1 MELFYKQ
8 RDGVSALDYCG
19 SDRSPPDDGVKKR
32 RKFLRPKAKSQTDL
46 SHRASEDGDEDDPS
60 SLPPSPQPPSTEPPS
75 PYRKILGFKSGKKI
89 HTVIS
94 TLRKLTPHKFR
105 HHRSKNYAS
114 SSGKTALHNQRLCAS
129 HPNVSTS
136 DLAAVAAD
144 GTRDDSDVYGRGI
157 RLHNGVMMAD
167 GVSYSDP
174 TIHRNSSASS
184 SPARALR
191 SRPDLD
197 DDYNMRDSGIMDIG
211 APGIVDEGLI
221 KQKHLTLRQHA
232 FYLLEVHLRFGKDL
246 QARDAN
252 GTSDPY
258 VKFKISGK
266 QLYKSRT
273 VNRTLEPYWDEFF
286 TIPVEDVFE
295 PLHLRVYDYDFAF
308 QDDYMGAAQIDLTN
322 LEISRPTDIA
332 VTLTESGKPDVTSPS
347 WGQIF
352 LTLTLVPKTQDEK
365 EQFFNK
371 GTFLRL
377 GFNTPSASPAVKRQ
391 KTQMWDSVIT
401 IVLVEGKNLLA
412 MDENGTSDPYVK
424 FNLGTERYKSKVM
437 FKTLNPQ
444 WLEQFNLHMYSDQPK
459 ILEISVYDKDF
470 HGKDDFMGRC
480 TIDLSGFE
488 EEKTHSVWKDLED
501 GAGSLF
507 FLITISGTM
516 GSETISDLSSYAFD
530 ASTQRNFVNQYSLLK
545 TFKEPYDIGH
555 LIVKVFKAQGLAAA
569 DLCGKSDPFCV
580 VELVNARLQTHT
592 EYKTLTPEW
601 NKIFTFQVT
610 DIHSVLEVTVYDED
624 RDKRC
629 EFLGKVDIPLL
640 KIRNGEKKWYVLKD
654 KKLRTRA
661 KGQILLEIYAF
672 YNPIRASFITFTPKE
687 SKYMQ
692 QEQKFKRSI
701 FVKNVNRVKSM
712 LYGVVELLRF
722 LNSCFLWESTLRSIT
737 AFVVFLVITYTFE
750 FYMLPV
756 ALLILYVK
764 NYVIYAL
771 TGRQLATRDEDE
783 LEELEDDDE
792 DEDKE
797 DKTEEKKSL
806 KEKLQAVQDA
816 TSMIQNILGEVAS
829 FGERCKNTFNYSVPF
844 LSWLAFMVLV
854 AATVVLYFIPVRY
867 LIMGWG
873 INKFTK
879 KLRNPHAVPNN
890 EILDFI
896 SRVPDDEEKIMCR
909 ELKPMFVDLTDSEK
923 KKKKK
928 RN

>member
-1 MELFYKQ
+1 MPDFCYFSLIG
-8 RDGVSALDYCG
+8 D
-19 SDRSPPDDGVKKR
+19 SDRSPPDDGVR
-32 RKFLRPKAKSQTDL
+32 RRKKFLRPKAKSQTDL
-46 SHRASEDGDEDDPS
+46 SRRSEDGDEDPP
-60 SLPPSPQPPSTEPPS
+60 SLPPSPQPPS
-75 PYRKILGFKSGKKI
+75 PYRKILGFRSGKKI

-94 TLRKLTPHKFR
+94 TLRKFKLKHG
-105 HHRSKNYAS
+105 RSKHYDS
-114 SSGKTALHNQRLCAS
+114 PDGKAALHSQQRLCAS

-136 DLAAVAAD
+136 DLASVAQ
-144 GTRDDSDVYGRGI
+144 GDV
-157 RLHNGVMMAD
+157 LPPGVKISD

-184 SPARALR
+184 SPARGKGGGR
-191 SRPDLD
+191 GGIHPD
-197 DDYNMRDSGIMDIG
+197 DDDDAMRDSGITIDVPTA
-211 APGIVDEGLI
+211 APGIVEDGLV
-221 KQKHLTLRQHA
+221 KQKHVALRQHP

-246 QARDAN
+246 QARDAC

-258 VKFKISGK
+258 VKFKIGGK

-308 QDDYMGAAQIDLTN
+308 QDDYMGAAQIDLTH
-322 LEISRPTDIA
+322 LELSRPTDLA

-352 LTLTLVPKTQDEK
+352 LTLTLIPKTQEEK

-371 GTFLRL
+371 GSLLRL
-377 GFNTPSASPAVKRQ
+377 GFNTPSASPMVKRQ
-391 KTQMWDSVIT
+391 KTQMWDSVVT

-424 FNLGTERYKSKVM
+424 FSLGNERYKSKVM
-437 FKTLNPQ
+437 FKTLDPQ
-444 WLEQFNLHMYSDQPK
+444 WLEQFNLHMYADQPK
-459 ILEISVYDKDF
+459 VLEISVYDKDF

-507 FLITISGTM
+507 LLITISGTM
-516 GSETISDLSSYAFD
+516 GTETISDLASYNFD
-530 ASTQRNFVNQYSLLK
+530 SATQRTLISKYGLYQ

-580 VELVNARLQTHT
+580 VEMVNARLQTHT

-601 NKIFTFQVT
+601 NKIFTFQIT

-629 EFLGKVDIPLL
+629 EFLGKVAIPLL
-640 KIRNGEKKWYVLKD
+640 KVRNGEKKWYVLKD
-654 KKLRTRA
+654 KKLRTRS
-661 KGQILLEIYAF
+661 KGQILLEIYVF

-687 SKYMQ
+687 AKYMQ

-701 FVKNVNRVKSM
+701 FVKNVNRVKMM
-712 LYGVVELLRF
+712 LFGVVELLRF
-722 LNSCFLWESTLRSIT
+722 LNSCFLWESTLRSIS

-771 TGRQLATRDEDE
+771 TGRQISTKDDDEM
-783 LEELEDDDE
+783 EEIDDDDDDE
-792 DEDKE
+792 DKDDKG
-797 DKTEEKKSL
+797 EEKKTL

-816 TSMIQNILGEVAS
+816 TAMIQNILGEFAS
-829 FGERCKNTFNYSVPF
+829 FGERCKNTFNYTVPF
-844 LSWLAFMVLV
+844 LSWLAFLVLV
-854 AATVVLYFIPVRY
+854 LATVVLYFIPVRY
-867 LIMGWG
+867 LIMAWG
-873 INKFTK
+873 VNKFTK

-890 EILDFI
+890 ELLDFI
-896 SRVPDDEEKIMCR
+896 SRVPDDEEKMAHR
-909 ELKPMFVDLTDSEK
+909 ELKPMFVDLTDSDK